1 MQKPDEMESVQLL
14 RYQPGEFP
22 IAIARIARSLSQ
34 PREKLIER
42 YRDQKDLLAGLD
54 VGLMAILLQVR
65 AEPEPILDDETLD
78 LAEICSAR
86 LRNLVFANDNWF
98 ASAEW
103 DSVSNDFSRL
113 RERLTEY
120 LEQ

>member
-1 MQKPDEMESVQLL
+1 ML
-14 RYQPGEFP
+14 RYRPEEFP
-22 IAIARIARSLSQ
+22 IAIARIAKSLSQ
-34 PREKLIER
+34 PRAKLIEQ

-86 LRNLVFANDNWF
+86 LRNLVFANDNWI
-98 ASAEW
+98 SAQEW
-103 DSVSNDFSRL
+103 ESVSNYFSKL
-113 RERLTEY
+113 HEELIEY
-120 LEQ
+120 DQ